1 MEAALK
7 RQLTDGGIQ
16 LRHKDSGSPVFVQET
31 KLIGEKGKQAAE
43 EIDETLEV
51 EVDLDAEPEDAELV
65 SVKIED

>member
-31 KLIGEKGKQAAE
+31 RLIGEKGKQAAE

-51 EVDLDAEPEDAELV
+51 DLDAEPEDAELV
-65 SVKIED
+65 SVKI